1 MQGREPCTETGEF
14 QSSLFCVLHYCSARQ
29 ALITFLAAFCVL
41 VLPLQ
46 RCHRCK
52 AKKPADGGNYV
63 MDAAFKQALDGGTI
77 SPWQEALD
85 PKTQHIYYC
94 NTQTGETT
102 WSRPESMG
110 AAPHATGWFGRGSIH
125 KVYTYSLCI
134 VMSLVHC

>member
-1 MQGREPCTETGEF
+1 VSCTAT
-14 QSSLFCVLHYCSARQ
+14 RQ
-29 ALITFLAAFCVL
+29 ALLTFLAALCVL

-52 AKKPADGGNYV
+52 AKKPADGGGYV
-63 MDAAFKQALDGGTI
+63 MDAAFKQALDGSTVT
-77 SPWQEALD
+77 PWREAID

-94 NTQTGETT
+94 NTETGETT

-125 KVYTYSLCI
+125 KVCTCT
-134 VMSLVHC
+134 